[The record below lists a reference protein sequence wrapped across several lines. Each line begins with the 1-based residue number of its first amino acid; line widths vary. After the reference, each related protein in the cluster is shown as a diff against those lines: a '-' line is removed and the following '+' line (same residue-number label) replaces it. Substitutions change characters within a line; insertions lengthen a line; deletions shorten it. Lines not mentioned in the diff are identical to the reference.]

1 MAEAVVPGLVFL
13 GVYLASGALV
23 FSAIASAM
31 CSLVFTGIRIA
42 QRQAIV
48 QALSGL
54 LGVVIAVVWA
64 LLSGRGIH
72 FFTWGLITNS
82 VWAVALVI
90 SLRVGW
96 PLVGV
101 IFGVFTSRPLG
112 WMKNSQSREL
122 ASKCVWLTLAWSVLF
137 IVRLAIQVPLWLNE
151 QVAWLSAMKIALG
164 IPLFI
169 PVAWLTWWMLKDDF
183 RSRHEHESSGNPVR
197 QD

>member
-13 GVYLASGALV
+13 GTYLASGALV
-23 FSAIASAM
+23 LSAIASAI
-31 CSLVFTGIRIA
+31 CSLVFTCIRIA

-48 QALSGL
+48 QALSGVL
-54 LGVVIAVVWA
+54 SVVIAVVWA

-90 SLRVGW
+90 SLLVGW

-101 IFGVFTSRPLG
+101 IFGVLTSRPLG
-112 WMKNSQSREL
+112 WMKNPQSREL
-122 ASKCVWLTLAWSVLF
+122 ASKCIWLTLAWSALF
-137 IVRLAIQVPLWLNE
+137 IVRLVIQVPLWLNE

-183 RSRHEHESSGNPVR
+183 RSRHDQESSGNPVR